1 MLASALQHDAS
12 IVKALATSTC
22 LQMGGLAHECN
33 RSETLHEEG
42 HENIWIYACPVIL
55 RHLTCQQESL
65 RLLLINFNYALFL
78 PRGKVR
84 LQTSCRNCCQN
95 PTPCWP
101 RQIQARHNQPWVRC
115 SVFILPPASQ
125 GQWINAV

>member
-42 HENIWIYACPVIL
+42 HENIWIYACPVIF

-65 RLLLINFNYALFL
+65 RLLFIIIITRF
-78 PRGKVR
+78 
-84 LQTSCRNCCQN
+84 SCLE
-95 PTPCWP
+95 
-101 RQIQARHNQPWVRC
+101 ARCVCRRAADIAAK
-115 SVFILPPASQ
+115 ILPLVGLARSKQDTINRGYGAQYLYCPPPAKAS
-125 GQWINAV
+125 G